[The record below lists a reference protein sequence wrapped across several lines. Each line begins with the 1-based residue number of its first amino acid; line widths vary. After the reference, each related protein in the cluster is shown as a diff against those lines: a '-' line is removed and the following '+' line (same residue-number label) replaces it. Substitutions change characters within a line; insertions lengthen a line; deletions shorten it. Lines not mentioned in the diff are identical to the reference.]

1 MRKTKRLLAVG
12 IVGAVVIAACVGSL
26 TLSETEQRTMSY
38 PGSASAGNVVI
49 GQSGTTPAIVFT
61 PATAV
66 DSDTILSLSEN
77 CTRWTLN
84 LPSLPVLPA
93 LVACMSGSQTCVPT
107 TYSFTGTFTPSGPGP
122 DSCAVTVA
130 YRSNPPVGSGSGSGS
145 GSSNTQTLV
154 IVLNGT
160 GVAPS
165 YAMTVTPAAGTALE
179 YTDIPINT
187 TSTKQQITVTN
198 TGTGA
203 LTVTGT
209 NTDPARFPV
218 TSVAGSTFAS
228 QPLGV
233 GASAKFDVACNPL
246 LVQSYTA
253 TITFQTTPGNLMRS
267 VGLVCN
273 GITSN
278 LVIDPNPAGFARN
291 TLVGAPPADLVI
303 NVTNSGAETMFMEVG
318 LTTGGEV
325 SVIGAPMSPLANGGS
340 TTIVLRYT
348 AATEH
353 PFGRIDNLVITHDPG
368 GTRTIAINAEA
379 LVGEIGVTPALVD
392 FGPVCPNSEKTSDL
406 MVYATSSGPVN
417 LTSITQPD
425 APFMVSGTGGQL
437 APNHGNIISL
447 TARVSATTA
456 GKLDDKF
463 TLNTNIPGAGAT
475 HDVQLT
481 GVALPAGVT
490 PTPNVVHFG
499 PGQIRSP
506 TIAKRVTVSNCG
518 ESELAITGA
527 HIEGP
532 NAAEFAIVAPEDP
545 GQTIPMMGEL
555 EFLVIM
561 NPSTPGTKIAQL
573 VVEHAGGT
581 IEADLD
587 GNGFGAG
594 DDGGEKTTYYACNAG
609 GAGGL
614 PIAFAL
620 LLMRRRRR
628 ATA

>member
-1 MRKTKRLLAVG
+1 MRKTNRLLAVG
-12 IVGAVVIAACVGSL
+12 IVGAAVIAACVGSL

-49 GQSGTTPAIVFT
+49 GQSGTTPPIVFT
-61 PATAV
+61 PATAT
-66 DSDTILSLSEN
+66 DNDTITSISEN
-77 CTRWTLN
+77 CTKWGLN
-84 LPSLPVLPA
+84 LPMLPA
-93 LVACMSGSQTCVPT
+93 TVACMPNTQPCVPM

-130 YRSNPPVGSGSGSGS
+130 YRSNSFTGSGSGSGS
-145 GSSNTQTLV
+145 ASIQTLV

-165 YAMTVTPAAGTALE
+165 YAITVTPAAGTALE

-187 TSTKQQITVTN
+187 TSTTQQITITN

-203 LTVTGT
+203 LTIAGT

-233 GASAKFDVACNPL
+233 GQSAKFDVACNPL
-246 LVQSYTA
+246 AVQSYSA

-267 VGLVCN
+267 VGLECN

-291 TLVGAPPADLVI
+291 TLVGAPPADLVLNI
-303 NVTNSGAETMFMEVG
+303 TNSGAETMFTEVK
-318 LTTGGEV
+318 LATGGEV
-325 SVIGAPMSPLANGGS
+325 SIIGSPLSPLPGGES
-340 TTIVLRYT
+340 TTIVLHYK
-348 AATEH
+348 AETEH
-353 PFGRIDNLVITHDPG
+353 PFGRIDNLVITHTPG
-368 GTRTIAINAEA
+368 GTRTIAVNAEA

-392 FGPVCPNSEKTSDL
+392 FGPVCPNSEKTADL

-417 LTSITQPD
+417 LTSITQPA
-425 APFMVSGTGGQL
+425 APFMVSGTGGPL

-447 TARVSATTA
+447 TARVSATNA
-456 GKLDDKF
+456 GKLEGKL

-475 HDVQLT
+475 HDVQLM

-490 PTPNVVHFG
+490 PTPNIVHFG
-499 PGQIRSP
+499 PGQIGSP

-518 ESELAITGA
+518 TSELAITGA
-527 HIEGP
+527 RVEGP
-532 NAAEFAIVAPEDP
+532 NAAEFAIVLPEDP
-545 GQTIPMMGEL
+545 VQTVPMMGEL
-555 EFLVIM
+555 EFLVVM
-561 NPSTPGTKIAQL
+561 TPSSPGTKIAQL

-581 IEADLD
+581 VDVDLD
-587 GNGFGAG
+587 GNGF
-594 DDGGEKTTYYACNAG
+594 DVNDGEKTTYYTCSAG

-614 PIAFAL
+614 PVAFAL